1 MLNEGLEI
9 LGTDEYGDDGKPLL
23 GVFYNS
29 AVENVVLPST
39 LKRIEYSAFKG
50 CTNLKSVELPSGLER
65 LGT

>member
-1 MLNEGLEI
+1 MLNEGLEV
-9 LGTDEYGDDGKPLL
+9 LGTDEYGYDGKPLL

-29 AVENVVLPST
+29 AVESVILPST